1 MVPHLKRD
9 VAASTV
15 SNQNYPCKVG
25 FEDVDGVSGTL
36 YLEGQAGARDR
47 RRRSEAWTVTDVRVS
62 ENSPSWILLPKIG
75 QKLYVE
81 VDDARVAY
89 EIEYLTQCRAIRLT
103 WDKEQ
108 DALRRLRRVSRP
120 P

>member
-1 MVPHLKRD
+1 MIPHLKRD
-9 VAASTV
+9 VTASTV
-15 SNQNYPCKVG
+15 SNQNYPCEVG
-25 FEDVDGVSGTL
+25 FENVDGVSGTL
-36 YLEGQAGARDR
+36 YLEGQAAARGR

-62 ENSPSWILLPKIG
+62 ENSPSWILLPKLG

-89 EIEYLTQCRAIRLT
+89 EIEYLTRGKAIRLT